1 MVADELVAAVR
12 QSAPST
18 AVLLHT
24 GRADGQALGE
34 RLQVNLY
41 APKTAVL
48 SPWSVPVWYGRSALH
63 REAWPCSD
71 AG

>member
-1 MVADELVAAVR
+1 VFADELVATVR

-24 GRADGQALGE
+24 GRPDGQALAE

-41 APKTAVL
+41 APKTAAL
-48 SPWSVPVWYGRSALH
+48 EPVERYS
-63 REAWPCSD
+63 ENKS
-71 AG
+71 